1 MIVLSRAHQSTFL
14 MRNLLL
20 CSLGLLFACAGP
32 ASNPDSGSKLA
43 PAVESGSQNWDNP
56 SQSGAAS
63 ASAVQNP
70 NEIYLNS
77 EAELAAVRRHDAMLA
92 DLAKRGIYPET
103 KPTQVTVKYHRA
115 GTTIGLYNDANVSQ
129 TDYYTTARS
138 SATYKVIP
146 NIEMGAL
153 LKALDDLGFYDEG
166 VDGIKSVGGASV
178 TVVVRRGTESHS
190 LSWGAVMG
198 KKNHVLTQTCANA
211 VRVIFDTTLA
221 VQVLDNPGGTDFFQ
235 NERNRIQNENARNAI
250 KH

>member
-32 ASNPDSGSKLA
+32 ASNPNSSTKLA
-43 PAVESGSQNWDNP
+43 PAVESGSQNLGGPNEM
-56 SQSGAAS
+56 SAAS
-63 ASAVQNP
+63 ASSVQNP
-70 NEIYLNS
+70 NEIQLNS
-77 EAELAAVRRHDAMLA
+77 EAEMAAVRRQEEMLA
-92 DLAKRGIYPET
+92 DLAKRGIYPENR
-103 KPTQVTVKYHRA
+103 PTQVTVKYHRA

-129 TDYYTTARS
+129 TDYYTTART

-153 LKALDDLGFYDEG
+153 LKALDDLGFYDEA
-166 VDGIKSVGGASV
+166 VDGIKSIGGASV

-198 KKNHVLTQTCANA
+198 KKNNALTQTCADA

-221 VQVLDNPGGTDFFQ
+221 VQVLDNPDGTDFFQ
-235 NERNRIQNENARNAI
+235 SERQRIQNENARNAI